1 MQLAGKRSEL
11 FKAHPFIILLSLF
24 MIMIMTG
31 GCASNMAKHHSD
43 LKQRLDMQDY
53 AAAAEQINKSKK
65 KYGKKN
71 ILMFYLDAGMVNQL
85 AKEYEISNKNF
96 ELAKI
101 KFDEYYQK
109 SVSAGAASMV
119 FNDMTIP
126 YYGQDFERVHIT
138 VFEAIN
144 YILLDK
150 IDEAAVE
157 ARQADTMFKIFA
169 ANKNNKNYYKDDGFI
184 RYFMGLVYEAGGYLN
199 DAHIS
204 YYLALNAYKKGLA
217 LITVPKDLINDAYTS
232 ALNLGMRERADE
244 IKKDYPSANKSIIP
258 EGYGECVF
266 IVYNG
271 YIPKKIDNVLEFI
284 LSDIWLYIDQ
294 VEVDDEKEARDF
306 EKARSINIS
315 VYAQDYVKVAFP
327 KYKFIPNLIH
337 SFYADTSQ
345 GKSYSYI
352 AQDLGQIAQKTL
364 DNEISKIYSKTLAR
378 AAVKYAL
385 GKSVVKMVD
394 DSTNYSGW
402 GDLTQIAFNIYNSLS
417 DTADKRGWNTLPEK
431 ILMSRIYLP
440 AGMNEVTINFMS
452 LDGQTITT
460 REIELEIKE
469 GKKNFVVLRSAYE

>member
-119 FNDMTIP
+119 FNDMTMP

-150 IDEAAVE
+150 IDEAVVE

-184 RYFMGLVYEAGGYLN
+184 LDFMVLVYE
-199 DAHIS
+199 
-204 YYLALNAYKKGLA
+204 
-217 LITVPKDLINDAYTS
+217 
-232 ALNLGMRERADE
+232 E
-244 IKKDYPSANKSIIP
+244 
-258 EGYGECVF
+258 
-266 IVYNG
+266 
-271 YIPKKIDNVLEFI
+271 
-284 LSDIWLYIDQ
+284 
-294 VEVDDEKEARDF
+294 
-306 EKARSINIS
+306 
-315 VYAQDYVKVAFP
+315 
-327 KYKFIPNLIH
+327 
-337 SFYADTSQ
+337 
-345 GKSYSYI
+345 
-352 AQDLGQIAQKTL
+352 
-364 DNEISKIYSKTLAR
+364 
-378 AAVKYAL
+378 
-385 GKSVVKMVD
+385 
-394 DSTNYSGW
+394 
-402 GDLTQIAFNIYNSLS
+402 
-417 DTADKRGWNTLPEK
+417 
-431 ILMSRIYLP
+431 
-440 AGMNEVTINFMS
+440 
-452 LDGQTITT
+452 
-460 REIELEIKE
+460 
-469 GKKNFVVLRSAYE
+469 